1 MRPVKVAQSN
11 IVYRGPTA
19 EIGDLWCQ
27 RVSPGQIAS
36 VWEPS
41 DEERQLL
48 AEGGRVELVLWSEPI
63 PPISLAVLA
72 PEDSEPVSEH
82 PFRVPPEAEAEE
94 RVRQGYIDAHR
105 AGGHEQYGNAVE
117 GCPLCSKAS

>member
-19 EIGDLWCQ
+19 EIGDLWCE

-41 DEERQLL
+41 DEERELL
-48 AEGGRVELVLWSEPI
+48 AAGGRIELLLWSEPI

-72 PEDSEPVSEH
+72 AEDSEPVDEH
-82 PFRVPPEAEAEE
+82 PFRIP
-94 RVRQGYIDAHR
+94 DS
-105 AGGHEQYGNAVE
+105 GGA
-117 GCPLCSKAS
+117 P